1 LVLVVQVLLMA
12 EPQVAVMVEVQLL
25 MLLPFWVVAVA
36 ELILVPQQ
44 EATERQAVALVV
56 SQVAL
61 RRVVLVLMAAT
72 VERLQLLAAT
82 GQVAVVAVVVQVA
95 ELDRL
100 V

>member
-1 LVLVVQVLLMA
+1 
-12 EPQVAVMVEVQLL
+12 